1 MTDLSKGILDVGS
14 ITLSQNTTASD
25 FDNVASSDIK
35 VEVSKRGHTYV
46 KFLKPLTVNAI
57 DMYVEVACYS
67 DSDTPEITL
76 YPVVPP
82 ELNGKYEEVAKH
94 KVEVSKRWL
103 KGIIQ
108 DPPTSESCESILF
121 SYDWGYIRSA
131 TREDIHYGLVGGE
144 ITIRFG
150 E

>member
-1 MTDLSKGILDVGS
+1 MVEG
-14 ITLSQNTTASD
+14 ITLSQNTKASD
-25 FDNVASSDIK
+25 FANVVSPNIK

-46 KFLKPLTVNAI
+46 KFLKPVTANAI
-57 DMYVEVACYS
+57 DMYVEVSCYS
-67 DSDTPEITL
+67 DSNIPEITL
-76 YPVVPP
+76 HPVIPP

-108 DPPTSESCESILF
+108 DRPTSESRESILF

-131 TREDIHYGLVGGE
+131 TREDIHYGLIGGE